1 MQSTEHR
8 YLNFRDIS
16 TIVCIPRMMIFVIF
30 LACSSEI
37 NILRVSCVGFQMKK
51 REHDLAVAKRKM
63 EKADKAAAAAVQQ
76 AAIAAAKEK
85 VRNALSSRQAEK
97 ALR

>member
-1 MQSTEHR
+1 
-8 YLNFRDIS
+8 
-16 TIVCIPRMMIFVIF
+16 
-30 LACSSEI
+30 
-37 NILRVSCVGFQMKK
+37 
-51 REHDLAVAKRKM
+51 
-63 EKADKAAAAAVQQ
+63 VQQ